1 MHPDVT
7 VLFSPPQKVRPQSWG
22 VASLGWF
29 WYQPATSINPRSFWR
44 YPRAFGTTAIS
55 EAVSLASNCES
66 DGKTWAHWLRTKV
79 VVDWWGGGMKSY
91 PALGGIVFWSTGIH
105 YGIMKIWTNQGI
117 HRSPIPCWLIIGVKS
132 WHSHERPK
140 DPKGIWKWWHL
151 DISWRFGDEPN
162 LEDISFGVYT
172 VSRLWYWGS

>member
-1 MHPDVT
+1 
-7 VLFSPPQKVRPQSWG
+7 
-22 VASLGWF
+22 
-29 WYQPATSINPRSFWR
+29 
-44 YPRAFGTTAIS
+44 
-55 EAVSLASNCES
+55 
-66 DGKTWAHWLRTKV
+66 
-79 VVDWWGGGMKSY
+79 MKSY

-105 YGIMKIWTNQGI
+105 YGIMQIWTNQGI
-117 HRSPIPCWLIIGVKS
+117 HRSPIPCWLIIGLKS

-172 VSRLWYWGS
+172 VQDVDVTWISHIIVPHEQFCDLGILVTMRYLPQIFWQLGAVAPLCFVLCFARCVLIHFVWSFSSVWCLHALLANSTAVHLQDCTKAKR